1 MYFKQFYR
9 KSKKATLNLV
19 KKWNK
24 SSNLWEKRASLVVF
38 TRSIGESGKFTDVVL
53 KLCENLIWDKED
65 LIQKAVGWVLKDTM
79 RGNRLK
85 VLNYIKGLRKKESH
99 PQ

>member
-1 MYFKQFYR
+1 MDDFCINVLQAVLQKEQ
-9 KSKKATLNLV
+9 KATLNLV

-24 SSNLWEKRASLVVF
+24 SSNLWKKRASLVVF

-65 LIQKAVGWVLKDTM
+65 LVQKTS
-79 RGNRLK
+79 RYN
-85 VLNYIKGLRKKESH
+85 N
-99 PQ
+99 